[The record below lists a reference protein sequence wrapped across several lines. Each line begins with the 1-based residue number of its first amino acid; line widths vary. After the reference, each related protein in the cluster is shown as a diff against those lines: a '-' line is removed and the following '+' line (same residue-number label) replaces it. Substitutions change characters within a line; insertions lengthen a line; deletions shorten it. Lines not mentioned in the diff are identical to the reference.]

1 MHSLPATFASMDYRM
16 VMTPCEIPVV
26 STWGIGTSTAIN
38 NWRDY
43 RWFFKSGPFQILFS
57 RPLAFEL
64 RWCLLLGVGEL
75 PDLLPGLDECF
86 TGAGIE
92 AVTGQVRRFLVEFT

>member
-1 MHSLPATFASMDYRM
+1 MHSLATSLASMDYRM
-16 VMTPCEIPVV
+16 MMTLRKIPVV
-26 STWGIGTSTAIN
+26 STWEIGTSTAIN

-43 RWFFKSGPFQILFS
+43 RWFFKSGSFQILFS

-64 RWCLLLGVGEL
+64 RRCLLLGIGEL

-86 TGAGIE
+86 TGAGIK
-92 AVTGQVRRFLVEFT
+92 AIAGQIGRFLVEFT